1 MPKNND
7 IPKVDMVDPNK
18 KNSPI
23 VVDTEWA
30 KKKVEGPKLTCW
42 YNNAQFK
49 EGTRI
54 CAPGGALKCSQG
66 AWIIDGDCPKED
78 E

>member
-1 MPKNND
+1 MSRNNELSQTELMDPK
-7 IPKVDMVDPNK
+7 K

-23 VVDTEWA
+23 VVDTSAA
-30 KKKVEGPKLTCW
+30 KEKVEGPKITCW

-54 CAPGGALKCSQG
+54 CAPGGALKCYQG
-66 AWIIDGDCPKED
+66 AWIIDGPCYEEEK
-78 E
+78 